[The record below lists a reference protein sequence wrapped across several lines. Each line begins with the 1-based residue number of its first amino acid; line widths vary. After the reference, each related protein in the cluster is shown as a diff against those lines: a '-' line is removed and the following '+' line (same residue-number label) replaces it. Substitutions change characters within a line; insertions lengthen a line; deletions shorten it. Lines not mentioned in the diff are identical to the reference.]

1 MCLKMGEIYS
11 HFLQQEI
18 VLFMDSGSLQV
29 SENKDLSIYLLQGRN
44 NFKRQGQYKDKC

>member
-18 VLFMDSGSLQV
+18 VLFLDLGSLQV
-29 SENKDLSIYLLQGRN
+29 SESEDLGICLLQGRN
-44 NFKRQGQYKDKC
+44 NVKRQGQNKYKC